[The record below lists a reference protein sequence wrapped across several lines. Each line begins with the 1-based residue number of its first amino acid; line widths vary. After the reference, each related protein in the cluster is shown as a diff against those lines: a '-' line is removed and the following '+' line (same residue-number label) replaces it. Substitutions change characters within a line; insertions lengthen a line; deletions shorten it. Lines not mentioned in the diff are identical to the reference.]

1 MFDSLSEKLQAVF
14 DRLGRKG
21 RLTEEDVEL
30 ALREVRVA
38 LLEADVSLKVVRQFV
53 AAVKEK
59 AVGQDV
65 LQSLTPAQTV
75 IKLVHDQLVELL
87 GTTPPRLTISSRP
100 PTVVLLVGLQGAGKT
115 TMAGKLAVQIR
126 KMGHTPLLVAADPYR
141 PAAVAQLQTLG
152 KQIDVPVYHDPNKKP
167 PELAQA
173 AVKHAEQNGL
183 SFVVVDTAGRLQIND
198 ELMRELEA
206 ITARVSPDETLL
218 VADAMTG
225 QEAVRV
231 AEGFKEHVALTGVIL
246 TKLDG
251 DARGGAAL
259 SLREVTG
266 VPIKYIGTGEKLDA
280 LEQFHPDRLAQ
291 RILGMGDVMSL
302 IERAQEHVDQE
313 EAARMQSKVVKGE
326 FDLQDFLDQMGQLRK
341 MAGGGGLTGLV
352 EMLPGVGRA
361 LKEARQAGQS
371 VDDQQFKRIEAI
383 IQSMTAEERRRPEIL
398 GGSRKKRIAAGSGT
412 SAAEINQLLTQFRQ
426 MQAMMKQFTKGMPG
440 GGGGSGSG
448 KGLAGLTG
456 GLPGLGGGLP
466 GLGGLGNLPGLP
478 AGAAAPTA
486 AGGPALPVP
495 AAAGASNRQ
504 HHKPRKK
511 KKRR

>member
-1 MFDSLSEKLQAVF
+1 MFESLSEKLQAVF

-21 RLTEEDVEL
+21 RLGEEDVEL
-30 ALREVRVA
+30 ALREVRIA

-53 AAVKEK
+53 AAIKEK

-65 LQSLTPAQTV
+65 VHSLTPAQTV
-75 IKLVHDQLVELL
+75 IKIVHDQLVELL
-87 GTTPPRLTISSRP
+87 GTSPPRLTVSPKP
-100 PTVVLLVGLQGAGKT
+100 PTVVLLVGLQGSGKT
-115 TMAGKLAVQIR
+115 TTAAKLALQLR
-126 KMGHTPLLVAADPYR
+126 KTGHKPLLVAADPYR

-152 KQIDVPVYHDPNKKP
+152 KQIDVPVFHDPNKKP

-173 AVKHAEQNGL
+173 AVKHAEQTGL
-183 SFVVVDTAGRLQIND
+183 SYVILDTAGRLQINA
-198 ELMRELEA
+198 ELMRELES
-206 ITARVSPDETLL
+206 ITSRVKPHETLL

-231 AEGFKEHVALTGVIL
+231 AEGFLEHVQLTGVIL
-246 TKLDG
+246 TKMDG

-266 VPIKYIGTGEKLDA
+266 VPIKYVATGEKLDA
-280 LEQFHPDRLAQ
+280 LEQFHPDRVAQ

-313 EAARMQSKVVKGE
+313 QAAKMQSKVVKGE
-326 FDLQDFLDQMGQLRK
+326 FDLQDFLDQMAQLRK

-352 EMLPGVGRA
+352 EMLPGVGKA
-361 LKEARQAGQS
+361 LKEARSAGQA
-371 VDDQQFKRIEAI
+371 VDEKQFKRIEAI

-398 GGSRKKRIAAGSGT
+398 GGSRKKRIAGGSGT

-426 MQAMMKQFTKGMPG
+426 MQTMMKQLSAGMPG
-440 GGGGSGSG
+440 LRGLGGMG
-448 KGLAGLTG
+448 
-456 GLPGLGGGLP
+456 GLGGGLP
-466 GLGGLGNLPGLP
+466 GGLPGMPSLGNGVPAELP
-478 AGAAAPTA
+478 ALA
-486 AGGPALPVP
+486 AGSSG
-495 AAAGASNRQ
+495 GANRQ
-504 HHKPRKK
+504 HHKARKK

>member
-1 MFDSLSEKLQAVF
+1 MFESLSEKLQSVF

-21 RLTEEDVEL
+21 RLSEEDVEL

-53 AAVKEK
+53 AGVKEK

-65 LQSLTPAQTV
+65 LHSLSPAQTV
-75 IKLVHDQLVELL
+75 IKIVHDQLVELL
-87 GTTPPRLTISSRP
+87 GTAPPRLTVSPKP
-100 PTVVLLVGLQGAGKT
+100 PTVIMLVGLQGSGKT
-115 TMAGKLAVQIR
+115 THAGKLAVQVR

-141 PAAVAQLQTLG
+141 PAAVTQLQTLG
-152 KQIDVPVYHDPNKKP
+152 KQVDVPVFHDPSKKP

-173 AVKHAEQNGL
+173 AVRYAEQNNL
-183 SFVVVDTAGRLQIND
+183 SFVILDTAGRLQINE

-206 ITARVSPDETLL
+206 VTARVSPDEILL

-231 AEGFKEHVALTGVIL
+231 AEGFKAHVPLTGVIL

-266 VPIKYIGTGEKLDA
+266 VPIKYVGTGEKLDA

-291 RILGMGDVMSL
+291 RILGMGDVLSL

-313 EAARMQSKVVKGE
+313 QAAKMQSKVVKGE
-326 FDLQDFLDQMGQLRK
+326 FDLQDFLEQMSQLRK

-352 EMLPGVGRA
+352 EFLPGVGKA
-361 LKEARQAGQS
+361 LKEAREAGQAI
-371 VDDQQFKRIEAI
+371 DERQFKRIEAI
-383 IQSMTAEERRRPEIL
+383 IQSMTMEERRRPEII
-398 GGSRKKRIAAGSGT
+398 GGSRKRRIANGSGT
-412 SAAEINQLLTQFRQ
+412 TSAEINQLLAQFRQ
-426 MQAMMKQFTKGMPG
+426 MQGMMKQFSKGMPG
-440 GGGGSGSG
+440 M
-448 KGLAGLTG
+448 KG
-456 GLPGLGGGLP
+456 GLGALRGGLGALGGGMPSLSGMPSMP
-466 GLGGLGNLPGLP
+466 GM
-478 AGAAAPTA
+478 
-486 AGGPALPVP
+486 PALPDGAADGPQMPVP
-495 AAAGASNRQ
+495 AMAAAAGNNRQ
-504 HHKPRKK
+504 HHKQRKK
-511 KKRR
+511 K

>member
-1 MFDSLSEKLQAVF
+1 MFESLSEKLQAVF

-21 RLTEEDVEL
+21 RLGEEDVEL

-53 AAVKEK
+53 AAIKEK

-65 LQSLTPAQTV
+65 VHSLTPAQTV
-75 IKLVHDQLVELL
+75 IKIVHDQLVELL
-87 GTTPPRLTISSRP
+87 GTSPPRLTVSPKP
-100 PTVVLLVGLQGAGKT
+100 PTVVLLVGLQGSGKT
-115 TMAGKLAVQIR
+115 TTAAKLALQLR
-126 KMGHTPLLVAADPYR
+126 KTGHKPLLVAADPYR

-152 KQIDVPVYHDPNKKP
+152 KQIDVPVFHDPNKKP

-173 AVKHAEQNGL
+173 AVKHAEQTGL
-183 SFVVVDTAGRLQIND
+183 SYVILDTAGRLQINA
-198 ELMRELEA
+198 ELMRELES
-206 ITARVSPDETLL
+206 ITSRVKPHETLL

-231 AEGFKEHVALTGVIL
+231 AEGFLEHVQLTGVIL
-246 TKLDG
+246 TKMDG

-266 VPIKYIGTGEKLDA
+266 VPIKYVATGEKLDA
-280 LEQFHPDRLAQ
+280 LEQFHPDRVAQ

-313 EAARMQSKVVKGE
+313 QAAKMQSKVVKGE
-326 FDLQDFLDQMGQLRK
+326 FDLQDFLDQMAQLRK

-352 EMLPGVGRA
+352 EMLPGVGKA
-361 LKEARQAGQS
+361 LKEARSAGQA
-371 VDDQQFKRIEAI
+371 VDEKQFKRIEAI

-398 GGSRKKRIAAGSGT
+398 GGSRKKRIAGGSGT

-426 MQAMMKQFTKGMPG
+426 MQTMMKQLSAGMPG
-440 GGGGSGSG
+440 LRGLGGMG
-448 KGLAGLTG
+448 
-456 GLPGLGGGLP
+456 GLGGGLP
-466 GLGGLGNLPGLP
+466 GGLPGMPSLGNGVPAELP
-478 AGAAAPTA
+478 ALA
-486 AGGPALPVP
+486 AGSSG
-495 AAAGASNRQ
+495 GANRQ
-504 HHKPRKK
+504 HHKARKK